1 MREIFCND
9 KECHLLPSSQSTV
22 DTERVNT
29 SSASTADPP
38 VPDST
43 PEQVPLPTI
52 KTSARRKPRKKKNP
66 RKRKDQLG
74 GLVKRLRQI
83 QIGGKSKRK
92 SKKTKRAGGKKKR
105 VKRKR

>member
-22 DTERVNT
+22 DSEGVNI
-29 SSASTADPP
+29 SSASADLA
-38 VPDST
+38 VPDSGSD
-43 PEQVPLPTI
+43 QVPLPTI
-52 KTSARRKPRKKKNP
+52 KPSAPKKPRKKKTP
-66 RKRKDQLG
+66 AKRNDQLG
-74 GLVKRLRQI
+74 GLFKRLRQI

-92 SKKTKRAGGKKKR
+92 SKKTKRAGGKRKR